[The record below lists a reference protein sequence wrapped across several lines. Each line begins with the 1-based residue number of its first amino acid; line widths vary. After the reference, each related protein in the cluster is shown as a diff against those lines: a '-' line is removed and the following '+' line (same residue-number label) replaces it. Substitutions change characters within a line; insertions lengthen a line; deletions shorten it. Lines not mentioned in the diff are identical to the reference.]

1 MSKNALLV
9 GIWDSNPVRNAFLH
23 QPNAFGLYPIDCL
36 QNQKI
41 CMQPKP
47 PRFQVWNTSWGN
59 FSRFRFFPPLRC
71 APFSAPG
78 EAKVYV
84 PKTSATCKLPVGL
97 SDRKPAPVFSLR
109 LLLQESPPQ
118 LTGSLARK
126 APSLF
131 SWLYCFSLYHTSI
144 IF

>member
-1 MSKNALLV
+1 MSKNALFVGIQDSNLV
-9 GIWDSNPVRNAFLH
+9 GNAFPR
-23 QPNAFGLYPIDCL
+23 QPNASGLYPIDCL
-36 QNQKI
+36 QNRTT
-41 CMQPKP
+41 CMLLKP

-78 EAKVYV
+78 EAKVYA
-84 PKTSATCKLPVGL
+84 PGISATCKLPVGL
-97 SDRKPAPVFSLR
+97 SYRKPAPASFPQ
-109 LLLQESPPQ
+109 LLLQESQPQ
-118 LTGSLARK
+118 LTGSLVRK